1 MKFIVYKRDYDLKNV
16 KHKVTEFD
24 TQKDA
29 EDYCLARNHHKGSL
43 SMVRECYHMWTIEK
57 GDGEQ

>member
-29 EDYCLARNHHKGSL
+29 EEYCLARNHHRGEY
-43 SMVRECYHMWTIEK
+43 SMIREFYHSWKKE
-57 GDGEQ
+57 GEEEQ